1 MKVSVLV
8 IVLIVILFASIFYLE
23 LNSRKLEGFDTN
35 VCSSLNATKC
45 TNTAGCNWI
54 SSSKTCMSCVDLSG
68 CGGCVDTGN
77 CVWLLDD
84 KKCVLADR
92 MGFPTGPNKGSRFAD
107 TPDTCLAQP
116 PTVINPDNSDQPDLS
131 LPVLSYSDTACPNT
145 DAIVETVKTKIGTDY
160 IKNLVNAELKKN
172 GIKTVEGFTGYEDA
186 IALAVVGS
194 ISDDIRDLITKA
206 IKK

>member
-1 MKVSVLV
+1 
-8 IVLIVILFASIFYLE
+8 
-23 LNSRKLEGFDTN
+23 
-35 VCSSLNATKC
+35 
-45 TNTAGCNWI
+45 
-54 SSSKTCMSCVDLSG
+54 
-68 CGGCVDTGN
+68 
-77 CVWLLDD
+77 
-84 KKCVLADR
+84 